1 MPSGNPEPQAL
12 AERLEQAFEAHHA
25 RMFRAAYRVTGASAD
40 AEAMTRERS
49 RATSCLHVHV
59 RAAARRRRL

>member
-40 AEAMTRERS
+40 AIRPW
-49 RATSCLHVHV
+49 TSGGFL
-59 RAAARRRRL
+59 